1 MPITENLMNTRRTRT
16 AAYALGAGFVIA
28 AALFAAGCD
37 PGAGTGGGPAATD
50 RGATGDPG
58 KKIPTGGTSIV
69 TEDKVEQAVAV
80 EAKVDQ
86 QCPARGCWLR
96 LKDDAGDVMVDLAP
110 SKLELAEDKVG
121 QRARVTGEVVKKGGR
136 LWLKAEK
143 VEFLP
148 ADKK

>member
-1 MPITENLMNTRRTRT
+1 MSTRRTRT
-16 AAYALGAGFVIA
+16 VTASALGAGFVIA
-28 AALFAAGCD
+28 AALVAAGCD
-37 PGAGTGGGPAATD
+37 PGARTGANPTAATG
-50 RGATGDPG
+50 RAAPG
-58 KKIPTGGTSIV
+58 EPDKKVPTGGTEAV
-69 TEDKVEQAVAV
+69 TEDRVGQTVAV

-96 LKDDAGDVMVDLAP
+96 LKDATGDVMVDLAP
-110 SKLELAEDKVG
+110 GKLELAEDKVG

-148 ADKK
+148 AEKK